1 LSIDFW
7 LFETVGSGT
16 SNGNGGGAVCRNRLT
31 MQGGLQV
38 SLRPLT
44 PQERSDALRKA
55 AAARTTRATA
65 KERLKS
71 GELTIAQVIS
81 SGESDDAIARMRVA
95 ELLEAL
101 PGIGQVR
108 AAAIMEQLGI
118 AASRR
123 VRGLGIHQRRA
134 LVDFIDDK

>member
-1 LSIDFW
+1 
-7 LFETVGSGT
+7 
-16 SNGNGGGAVCRNRLT
+16 
-31 MQGGLQV
+31 M

>member
-1 LSIDFW
+1 
-7 LFETVGSGT
+7 
-16 SNGNGGGAVCRNRLT
+16 
-31 MQGGLQV
+31 M

-44 PQERSDALRKA
+44 PQERADALRKA

-71 GELTIAQVIS
+71 GELTIAQLIS

>member
-1 LSIDFW
+1 
-7 LFETVGSGT
+7 
-16 SNGNGGGAVCRNRLT
+16 
-31 MQGGLQV
+31 M

-44 PQERSDALRKA
+44 PQERADALHKA
-55 AAARTTRATA
+55 AAARAARAAA

-71 GELTIAQVIS
+71 GELSVAALLS
-81 SGESDDAIARMRVA
+81 AGDADDAIARMRVV

-108 AAAIMEQLGI
+108 AAAIMERLGI
-118 AASRR
+118 AFSRR

-134 LVDFIDDK
+134 LVDFIDEK

>member
-1 LSIDFW
+1 
-7 LFETVGSGT
+7 
-16 SNGNGGGAVCRNRLT
+16 
-31 MQGGLQV
+31 M

-44 PQERSDALRKA
+44 PQERADALNKA

-71 GELTIAQVIS
+71 GELTIAELLS
-81 SGESDDAIARMRVA
+81 AGDSDDAIARMRIV

-101 PGIGQVR
+101 PGIGRVR

-123 VRGLGIHQRRA
+123 IRGLGIHQRRA